1 MTFWDYFD
9 DVKRTLDKIS
19 EQAED
24 INSHIH
30 AEYAKRQLEKAEHLI
45 SGSIVERI
53 EAERKER
60 RDDK

>member
-1 MTFWDYFD
+1 MTFWDYLD
-9 DVKRTLDKIS
+9 EVKKTLDKIS
-19 EQAED
+19 EHAED

-53 EAERKER
+53 EAERRER
-60 RDDK
+60 RDAE